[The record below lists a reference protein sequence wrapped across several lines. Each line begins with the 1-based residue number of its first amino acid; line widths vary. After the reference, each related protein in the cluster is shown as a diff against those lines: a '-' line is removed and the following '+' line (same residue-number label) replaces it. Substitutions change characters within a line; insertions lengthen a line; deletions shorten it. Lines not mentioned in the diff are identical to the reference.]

1 MCMYINNFLR
11 DIFGYIL
18 QRKCHQYWP
27 LGENYGDDEEMVFED
42 VCLKISL
49 IEEKTCN
56 YYIVRT
62 LEIED
67 ITVLTIILKH
77 WDEISIIIW
86 KTDLGD
92 VQIKNTN
99 LLDLN

>member
-1 MCMYINNFLR
+1 MFELDVILN
-11 DIFGYIL
+11 L

-27 LGENYGDDEEMVFED
+27 LGENYGDDDEMVFED

-67 ITVLTIILKH
+67 IHMDMFL
-77 WDEISIIIW
+77 
-86 KTDLGD
+86 
-92 VQIKNTN
+92 
-99 LLDLN
+99 

>member
-1 MCMYINNFLR
+1 MYMYISNFLG
-11 DIFGYIL
+11 DIFCYIL

-27 LGENYGDDEEMVFED
+27 LGENYGDDDDMVFED

-67 ITVLTIILKH
+67 IEVSLILS
-77 WDEISIIIW
+77 E
-86 KTDLGD
+86 
-92 VQIKNTN
+92 VV
-99 LLDLN
+99 